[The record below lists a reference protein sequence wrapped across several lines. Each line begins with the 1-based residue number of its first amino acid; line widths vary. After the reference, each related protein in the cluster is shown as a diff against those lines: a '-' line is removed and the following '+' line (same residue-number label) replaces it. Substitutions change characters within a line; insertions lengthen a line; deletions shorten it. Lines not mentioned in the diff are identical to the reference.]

1 MSPFRLLQEH
11 AFERETGA
19 SCTLM
24 YLNNIPSSHVPSL
37 ILFYFPVNRHNA
49 DLIGLRFPTNLG
61 AKVGSEV
68 AIASVIAET

>member
-1 MSPFRLLQEH
+1 MCRPLFFSTF
-11 AFERETGA
+11 
-19 SCTLM
+19 
-24 YLNNIPSSHVPSL
+24 PST
-37 ILFYFPVNRHNA
+37 VNRHNA